1 MELMTSRW
9 TDDRMDDL
17 KHQVDELGRRME
29 IGFAEQRSELNARFD
44 RFESS
49 LEARF
54 EKVDERFDKVD
65 ERFDK
70 VDERFDKVDE
80 RFDKVDERFE
90 KVYERFEKVD
100 ERFGKVDERFE
111 KVDAKFEAVHDQIA
125 RTQEMVIGLHATLT
139 RFSLGLVGAVIVA
152 VLAALL
158 AS

>member
-17 KHQVDELGRRME
+17 KHQVDELGRRMD
-29 IGFAEQRSELNARFD
+29 IGFAEQRKEMSARFD
-44 RFESS
+44 RLESS

-54 EKVDERFDKVD
+54 AKVDERFDKVD
-65 ERFDK
+65 A
-70 VDERFDKVDE
+70 
-80 RFDKVDERFE
+80 RFE
-90 KVYERFEKVD
+90 
-100 ERFGKVDERFE
+100 KVDERFE

-152 VLAALL
+152 VVAALL

>member
-1 MELMTSRW
+1 MTSRW

-54 EKVDERFDKVD
+54 EKVD

-152 VLAALL
+152 VIAALL

>member
-17 KHQVDELGRRME
+17 KRQVDELGRRME
-29 IGFAEQRSELNARFD
+29 TGFAEQRAEMNARFD
-44 RFESS
+44 RLESS

-54 EKVDERFDKVD
+54 DKVDERFDKVYERFDKVD

-70 VDERFDKVDE
+70 I
-80 RFDKVDERFE
+80 
-90 KVYERFEKVD
+90 YERFE
-100 ERFGKVDERFE
+100 KVDERFE

-152 VLAALL
+152 VIAALL